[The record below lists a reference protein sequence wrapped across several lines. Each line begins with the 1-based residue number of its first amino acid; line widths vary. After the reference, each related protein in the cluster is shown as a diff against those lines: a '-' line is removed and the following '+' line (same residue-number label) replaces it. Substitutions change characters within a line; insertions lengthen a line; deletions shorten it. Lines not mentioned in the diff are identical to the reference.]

1 MSKKMKIG
9 IVFLIPLLFVL
20 LISVKDVSA
29 DSGWDT
35 DYDSGGSWDS
45 DYDYDSSWD
54 NDHDSYSDRRYNSR
68 SSYNSESHSSS
79 SSDINEFY
87 FILVAI
93 GFIFLQWVIK
103 NYINDLKISRERRKL
118 HSEDDEIYKY
128 LATKEITN
136 EEANSVIPNFNMEEF
151 KNKSYEIFIDVQKAW
166 MYFEYDKLKEL
177 LTDELYNR
185 YLMNLE
191 ALKVKNQRNVM
202 SDFENIS
209 IKLIGVKKE
218 NNQYI
223 ATVLLNT
230 KFYDYIED
238 KSGRV
243 VRGNSHNKI
252 NNIYILTFVKSVN
265 EIKNNTCPKCGADV
279 SGNVTGICDYCKT
292 KITFNEYDWVMSEK
306 KKISQR

>member
-1 MSKKMKIG
+1 MNKKIKVG
-9 IVFLIPLLFVL
+9 ILFIVSIITIL
-20 LISVKDVSA
+20 LISVKNVSA

-35 DYDSGGSWDS
+35 DYDSGSSWDS
-45 DYDYDSSWD
+45 DYDYGSSWD

-79 SSDINEFY
+79 SSDMNEFY
-87 FILVAI
+87 FILVVI

-103 NYINDLKISRERRKL
+103 NYINDLRISRERRKL

-128 LATKEITN
+128 LATKEITS

-151 KNKSYEIFIDVQKAW
+151 KTKSYEIFIDVQKAW
-166 MYFEYDKLKEL
+166 MYFEYDKLKEIL
-177 LTDELYNR
+177 SDELYNT
-185 YLMNLE
+185 YLMDLD

-202 SDFENIS
+202 ADFENIS

-223 ATVLLNT
+223 ATILLNT

-243 VRGNSHNKI
+243 VRGNSHNKV

>member
-35 DYDSGGSWDS
+35 DYDSGSSWDS
-45 DYDYDSSWD
+45 DYDSSWD
-54 NDHDSYSDRRYNSR
+54 NDNDSYSDRSYNSR
-68 SSYNSESHSSS
+68 SSYSSGSHDSS

-87 FILVAI
+87 LILIFI
-93 GFIFLQWVIK
+93 GFLFLKWVIK
-103 NYINDLKISRERRKL
+103 NYINDLRISRERRKL

-136 EEANSVIPNFNMEEF
+136 EEANSIISNFNIEEF
-151 KNKSYEIFIDVQKAW
+151 KNKSYEIFIDIQKAW

-177 LTDELYNR
+177 LTDELYNT
-185 YLMNLE
+185 YLMDLE
-191 ALKVKNQRNVM
+191 TLKIKNQKNIM

-209 IKLIGVKKE
+209 TKLIGIKKE
-218 NNQYI
+218 NNQYV

-238 KSGRV
+238 NSGSII
-243 VRGNSHNKI
+243 RGNPRSKV

-306 KKISQR
+306 KKIRQR

>member
-1 MSKKMKIG
+1 MSTKQKIR
-9 IVFLIPLLFVL
+9 IIFLLLLSTFLIS
-20 LISVKDVSA
+20 IKIVSA

-35 DYDSGGSWDS
+35 DYDSGSSWDS
-45 DYDYDSSWD
+45 DYDSSWD
-54 NDHDSYSDRRYNSR
+54 NDHDSYSDRNYD
-68 SSYNSESHSSS
+68 SSSNYHSGSHSCS

-87 FILVAI
+87 LILVAI

-103 NYINDLKISRERRKL
+103 KYINDLKISRERRKL
-118 HSEDDEIYKY
+118 YSEDDEIYKY
-128 LATKEITN
+128 LATKEISN
-136 EEANSVIPNFNMEEF
+136 EEANSVMPNFNVEEF

-166 MYFEYDKLKEL
+166 MYFEYDKLKEIL
-177 LTDELYNR
+177 SDELYNI
-185 YLMNLE
+185 YLMDLE

-202 SDFENIS
+202 SNFENIS
-209 IKLIGVKKE
+209 MKLIGVKKE

-243 VRGNSHNKI
+243 VRGNSHNKV